1 MDNNRLDLLFQFLKE
16 EPNDPFNIYAVATE
30 YKNTFPEKAL
40 KYYEE
45 LLEKHP
51 EYLPTYYHAAEV
63 YIELNIKEKIEIT
76 YKKGIALAQQL
87 NEPLPLRE
95 LQNAYNEYL
104 FED

>member
-1 MDNNRLDLLFQFLKE
+1 MDNNRLELLLQFLKE

-30 YKNTFPEKAL
+30 YKNAFPEKAL

-51 EYLPTYYHAAEV
+51 EYLPTYYHVAEV
-63 YIELNIKEKIEIT
+63 YIELNLTEKIEAT

-95 LQNAYNEYL
+95 LQNAYNEFL